1 MDACQT
7 ASLGVG
13 FSYEEVFEM
22 CQEVAK
28 LEGEKSR
35 SNMSKMS
42 TISMDSNHHV
52 VDMEDSCVDLEVIRR
67 RLRFRNTV
75 SVVSRNT
82 VSELSEDEGKILMDR
97 TRQWTT
103 HIIGGRTEV
112 WTEQERRRYLQC
124 NVSQFSS
131 PLILIKFS

>member
-42 TISMDSNHHV
+42 TISMSISH
-52 VDMEDSCVDLEVIRR
+52 
-67 RLRFRNTV
+67 
-75 SVVSRNT
+75 
-82 VSELSEDEGKILMDR
+82 
-97 TRQWTT
+97 
-103 HIIGGRTEV
+103 
-112 WTEQERRRYLQC
+112 
-124 NVSQFSS
+124 
-131 PLILIKFS
+131 